1 MQQTTESFDSVVANI
16 FNVSGSVMMASEL
29 EDVHNST
36 VTYSSSTSTI
46 PLTVVGIDS
55 TGLAHKK
62 VSLKINV
69 HSGGSRIFLGGGHL
83 PSGCVILF
91 FAENCMKMKEFGPRG
106 RVPGATPL
114 DPPMV
119 HFCLHFQCTNDELP
133 STFIHEERVQVD
145 ENVHLFPFGAML
157 VIGLKFE
164 KCHSF
169 GRFLVGRPLKGRAT
183 YLFRMV
189 SVLLFVAC

>member
-55 TGLAHKK
+55 TVLTHKK
-62 VSLKINV
+62 VSLKVNV
-69 HSGGSRIFLGGGHL
+69 HSGGSRIFLEGA
-83 PSGCVILF
+83 PAPKWECYPLF
-91 FAENCMKMKEFGPRG
+91 CRKVHENERIWTRG
-106 RVPGATPL
+106 RVPGAPL

-133 STFIHEERVQVD
+133 STFIHEERVQ
-145 ENVHLFPFGAML
+145 
-157 VIGLKFE
+157 
-164 KCHSF
+164 S
-169 GRFLVGRPLKGRAT
+169 
-183 YLFRMV
+183 
-189 SVLLFVAC
+189 